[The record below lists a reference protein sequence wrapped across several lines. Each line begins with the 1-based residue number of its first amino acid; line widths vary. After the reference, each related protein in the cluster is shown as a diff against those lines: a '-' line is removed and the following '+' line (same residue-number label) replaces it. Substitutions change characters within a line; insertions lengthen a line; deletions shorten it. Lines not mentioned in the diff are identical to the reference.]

1 MDRERHERF
10 VELFVPNQNRVYR
23 FILTLIPNRAD
34 ADELF
39 QQTNLTMW
47 KNWEAFDPD
56 RDFVRWAC
64 GIAHNHVR
72 NFLRKKQNQQVR
84 LSEEVI
90 NQLAQLRLEKEDVL
104 EEQRLALADCLKR
117 LPSQQRRLVER
128 CYSGEETIKSVA
140 ESDGRSVHVV
150 YKILRRM
157 REILHDCV
165 TRTVAAGADA

>member
-1 MDRERHERF
+1 MDRERHDRF
-10 VELFVPNQNRVYR
+10 VELSVPNQNRVYR

-34 ADELF
+34 AEELF

-47 KNWEAFDPD
+47 KNWDRFDPE

-72 NFLRKKQNQQVR
+72 NFVRKKQNQQVR
-84 LSEEVI
+84 LNEQVI
-90 NQLAQLRLEKEDVL
+90 SQLAQLRLEKEDVL
-104 EEQRLALADCLKR
+104 EQQRLALADCLKR
-117 LPSQQRRLVER
+117 LPARQRRLVER
-128 CYSGEETIKSVA
+128 CYSDEETIKSVA

-165 TRTVAAGADA
+165 TRTVAAGAEA